1 MGTVVSL
8 DYDGNRVAISDMV
21 DDADGSEEGLV
32 RIFESTWDG
41 SNGTWTRLGSYI
53 NGETSGDEFGDAMD
67 LDSAG
72 TRIIIGAHQNDSWG
86 QKTSKYANDAQRR
99 KNRMDQKQVHEV
111 DYGNNEMALHSEAS
125 FSPNWPEIV
134 WFFCNIPPP
143 KNSGPTTFCDGIKL
157 WDSLTIETKN
167 FFLTNPLEYILEV
180 PIGYKK
186 KGAKKKKWLLNYN
199 GAGDGILDLNKGILK
214 MKQIRFATTESRLI
228 HKLCF
233 SNHVLYRN
241 TDPTIKKWGIFGQ
254 KKIPK
259 KVMKNVKENSDKL
272 IFDHNWKK
280 FDLIMLD
287 NKRFMHGRRKFNF
300 KEKRDILNIQTSVA
314 NFAYGESVRS
324 NLK

>member
-1 MGTVVSL
+1 MIIKDISKKFYGNGAYIHAENNKINNL
-8 DYDGNRVAISDMV
+8 DRKKIIK
-21 DDADGSEEGLV
+21 
-32 RIFESTWDG
+32 IFEEKG
-41 SNGTWTRLGSYI
+41 MIIFRGFKI
-53 NGETSGDEFGDAMD
+53 NPKKLIEITDIF
-67 LDSAG
+67 
-72 TRIIIGAHQNDSWG
+72 
-86 QKTSKYANDAQRR
+86 TSKYANDAQRR